1 MESVLQL
8 IEEHW
13 SMSTEFRLLLVVS
26 HCHRED
32 YLIRTKGHLCP
43 KLQLN
48 VAHSSTLFY
57 VVK

>member
-8 IEEHW
+8 IEELW

-32 YLIRTKGHLCP
+32 YLIRTKGHMA
-43 KLQLN
+43 QN
-48 VAHSSTLFY
+48 Y
-57 VVK
+57 N

>member
-32 YLIRTKGHLCP
+32 YLIRTKGHMAQNYNWMLHIRP
-43 KLQLN
+43 L
-48 VAHSSTLFY
+48 SST
-57 VVK
+57 